1 MILIVGGA
9 YQGKGALALELAGGD
24 GERVL
29 FNIHDRIG
37 AALGEGRSREE
48 IEAEILSEAFRR
60 EGMILTADEIGCGII
75 PMDEGLRACR
85 EATGRILC
93 SLAGRAEE
101 VYRVTAGIPVKI
113 KG

>member
-9 YQGKGALALELAGGD
+9 YQGKGALALELADGD
-24 GERVL
+24 GDRVL
-29 FNIHDRIG
+29 FKIHERIG
-37 AALGEGRSREE
+37 AALRAGRSGEE
-48 IEAEILSEAFRR
+48 IEEELFSEAARR
-60 EGMILTADEIGCGII
+60 EGMILTADEVGCGII
-75 PMDEGLRACR
+75 PMDEDLRVCR

-93 SLAGRAEE
+93 DLAGRAKE